1 VTRALLVSEAADT
14 LRPSVDEAG
23 RVRILLADGQS
34 LFREAVRVVL
44 SAEDDLLVVAE
55 AGDAVQALAEAERTV
70 PDLALLDAALPPAG
84 GVEAVAAIADRV
96 PSCRVV
102 LISEDEDQAMLIR
115 ALEAG
120 ASGYLARSCPLSELT
135 DAARAISRG
144 ETLIPPRMLGAVLSE
159 LIRRRRLQDEARRV
173 VVRLT
178 RREREVLVLLADG
191 ADLDAI
197 ARSLLISP
205 ETARTHIQ
213 NVLSKLDVH
222 SRAEA
227 AEFVLQH
234 GILGELVAAD

>member
-1 VTRALLVSEAADT
+1 M
-14 LRPSVDEAG
+14 DEAG

-44 SAEDDLLVVAE
+44 SAEDDFTVVAE
-55 AGDAVQALAEAERTV
+55 AGDAAQAIAEAERTR
-70 PDLALLDAALPPAG
+70 PDLALLDIALPPSG
-84 GVEAVAAIADRV
+84 GVEAVLAITDRV
-96 PSCRVV
+96 PDCRVV
-102 LISEDEDQAMLIR
+102 LLSDQQDQSALIR

-120 ASGYLARSCPLSELT
+120 ASGLLLRSCPLSDLT

-144 ETLIPPRMLGAVLSE
+144 ETLIPPRMLGALLSE
-159 LIRRRRLQDEARRV
+159 LIRRRRRHDEARRT

-178 RREREVLVLLADG
+178 RREREVLALLADG

-197 ARSLLISP
+197 AGSLLISP

-234 GILGELVAAD
+234 GILDDLVAAD

>member
-1 VTRALLVSEAADT
+1 VV
-14 LRPSVDEAG
+14 VGKAG

-44 SAEDDLLVVAE
+44 SAEDDLTVVAE
-55 AGDAVQALAEAERTV
+55 AANAEQAVAEAERHV
-70 PDLALLDAALPPAG
+70 PDLALLDMSLPPAG
-84 GVEAVAAIADRV
+84 GVEAASLITDRV
-96 PSCRVV
+96 PDCRVV
-102 LISEDEDQAMLIR
+102 LMSEEEDQDTLIR

-120 ASGYLARSCPLSELT
+120 ASGLVARSCPLSELT

-144 ETLIPPRMLGAVLSE
+144 ETLIPPRMLGALLSE
-159 LIRRRRLQDEARRV
+159 LIRRRRQQDEARRV

-178 RREREVLVLLADG
+178 RREREVLALLADG
-191 ADLDAI
+191 ADLDGI

-213 NVLSKLDVH
+213 NVLSKLEVH

-227 AEFVLQH
+227 AEFVLQN
-234 GILGELVAAD
+234 GILDHLVGADD

>member
-1 VTRALLVSEAADT
+1 M
-14 LRPSVDEAG
+14 DEAG

-44 SAEDDLLVVAE
+44 SAEDDFTVVAE
-55 AGDAVQALAEAERTV
+55 AGDAAQAIAEAERTR
-70 PDLALLDAALPPAG
+70 PDLALLDIALPPSG
-84 GVEAVAAIADRV
+84 GVEAVLAITDRV
-96 PSCRVV
+96 PDCRVV
-102 LISEDEDQAMLIR
+102 LLSDQQDQSALIR

-120 ASGYLARSCPLSELT
+120 ASGLLLRSCPLSDLT

-144 ETLIPPRMLGAVLSE
+144 ETLIPPRMLGALLSE
-159 LIRRRRLQDEARRV
+159 LIRRRRRHDEARRA

-178 RREREVLVLLADG
+178 RREREVLALLADG

-197 ARSLLISP
+197 AGSLLISP

-234 GILGELVAAD
+234 GILDDLVAAD